1 MKQKKFLIS
10 FNSPI
15 ILGFTFLC
23 FIALILNYITHGITN
38 RMFFSIY
45 RSSPWNP
52 LFYIR
57 LFGHVFGHAG
67 WDHFFGNITLILV
80 TGPLLEEKYG
90 SVNLSLVILIT
101 ALITGIFNL
110 VFFPGTQL
118 LGASGVVFACILL
131 SSMTSIT
138 EGSIPVTFILVAVI
152 YIGGQ
157 IFDGI
162 FTRDNVSH
170 LTHIMGGGVGAI
182 MGYVLNRKKQNR
194 YCR

>member
-1 MKQKKFLIS
+1 MKQKKCLIS
-10 FNSPI
+10 FNSPV

-23 FIALILNYITHGITN
+23 FIALILNYITRGTTN

-67 WDHFFGNITLILV
+67 WDHFLGNITLILV
-80 TGPLLEEKYG
+80 VGPLLEEKYG
-90 SVNLSLVILIT
+90 SVNLSLVILLT
-101 ALITGIFNL
+101 ALITGVLNL
-110 VFFPGTQL
+110 FLFPGTQL
-118 LGASGVVFACILL
+118 LGASGVVFACIML

-138 EGSIPVTFILVAVI
+138 EGSIPVTFILVAFI
-152 YIGGQ
+152 YIGSQ

-162 FTRDNVSH
+162 FVRDNVSH
-170 LTHIMGGGVGAI
+170 LTHIMGGVVGVV
-182 MGYVLNRKKQNR
+182 MGYILNKKKQNK